1 MEYKDYVHIM
11 RCSYISSVSS
21 FIAVT
26 QNYLFS
32 WTLSLPFVL

>member
-11 RCSYISSVSS
+11 QCSYISSVSS
-21 FIAVT
+21 FIAVVLIS
-26 QNYLFS
+26 LFP